1 MCKVADEED
10 DFVTREFLNWF
21 LNEQLM
27 EENAV
32 SEIHAKAIK
41 LERTGGLYAAMDD
54 DFTKMDH

>member
-1 MCKVADEED
+1 
-10 DFVTREFLNWF
+10 
-21 LNEQLM
+21 M